1 MFTRRSDLHLERDA
15 LGQFLPWLIAFMVYL
30 SILALAG
37 MLILDDV
44 ARRWDK
50 GISATLTVQ
59 IPPSQGSTLTGRAA
73 QKEKKDDKR
82 RFQAIIDLLN
92 STPGVAKANNLSKG
106 KMLELLEPWLGR
118 GSIEADLPLPQL
130 INVELEKGTAL
141 DVKALELRLR
151 AITPSAVID
160 DHGVWLGHLVNL
172 IQTIW
177 ILTLAVLM
185 FITLATTGTVV
196 FVTRTGLAIHH
207 ESIEV
212 LHLIGAQDSYIA
224 RQFANRALMLG
235 LRGGLMGLILAAPT
249 LWGIGSIAHSMYSG
263 FFPNF
268 SLSLVHWVILACIPM
283 LVALIAMISARLTV
297 MKTLT
302 RML

>member
-1 MFTRRSDLHLERDA
+1 
-15 LGQFLPWLIAFMVYL
+15 
-30 SILALAG
+30 
-37 MLILDDV
+37 
-44 ARRWDK
+44 
-50 GISATLTVQ
+50 
-59 IPPSQGSTLTGRAA
+59 
-73 QKEKKDDKR
+73 
-82 RFQAIIDLLN
+82 
-92 STPGVAKANNLSKG
+92 
-106 KMLELLEPWLGR
+106 
-118 GSIEADLPLPQL
+118 
-130 INVELEKGTAL
+130 
-141 DVKALELRLR
+141 
-151 AITPSAVID
+151 
-160 DHGVWLGHLVNL
+160 
-172 IQTIW
+172 
-177 ILTLAVLM
+177 M